1 MSDKQQAWKSDRT
14 ISEIFYDCIIEG
26 REFNLP
32 YDYIL
37 LVQSLGKYL
46 AIKVDGIFDGG
57 FLSDGVYYSMQFNF
71 MAINEKVAKLI
82 AKKSGL
88 GAIEIVE
95 EKMTV
100 N

>member
-1 MSDKQQAWKSDRT
+1 
-14 ISEIFYDCIIEG
+14 
-26 REFNLP
+26 
-32 YDYIL
+32 
-37 LVQSLGKYL
+37 
-46 AIKVDGIFDGG
+46 
-57 FLSDGVYYSMQFNF
+57 LSDGVYYSMQFNF